1 MTSSSTALQ
10 YFLESHH
17 YDGGLKISFFGA
29 PTRPAEIPPS
39 EAIFLDPDVDL
50 LPEDLLV
57 EHSRF
62 ITVDAAEWT
71 WIGCYSR
78 SVDRQYGDRSNYA
91 AVGIWL
97 NNALISDN
105 GQFVFAMIE
114 GLRNLRAQGMTQSL
128 MAGFEKF
135 WRSSSEH
142 MQFRSDYPAGCKGV
156 TPTPSHLARRVY
168 VVADSARSDLQ
179 GSIDATI
186 WNLRLALTP
195 FCQAPRVVIKIGR
208 VTPST
213 TQSVLPTERELLIPF
228 AKELPKV
235 LEVSASEFKT
245 VSEGFTRAT
254 TQSKSL
260 ETSLAD
266 AKREYASL
274 DTKYRALRDEN
285 RMLEEK
291 VGALEKLP
299 YTGISQQLT
308 DTKRELQAIRS
319 SVDSLRSTTRDR
331 PADPHRNDSGSW
343 WLETALIAAIVVVIG
358 GLLAGVVYLAVTK
371 FPWGLG

>member
-1 MTSSSTALQ
+1 MTGSSTVLQ

-17 YDGGLKISFFGA
+17 YDGGLRVSFFGA

-50 LPEDLLV
+50 LPEDFLV

-62 ITVDAAEWT
+62 LTADSAEWT

-114 GLRNLRAQGMTQSL
+114 GLRNLRAQGMTPSL
-128 MAGFEKF
+128 LAGFEKF
-135 WRSSSEH
+135 WRSASEH

-156 TPTPSHLARRVY
+156 TPTTSHLARRVY

-179 GSIDATI
+179 DSIDAAI

-208 VTPST
+208 MNPSA

-235 LEVSASEFKT
+235 LEGSASEFKA
-245 VSEGFTRAT
+245 VSESFTRAT

-266 AKREYASL
+266 AKREFASL
-274 DTKYRALRDEN
+274 DTRYRALRDEN
-285 RMLEEK
+285 KMLEDK
-291 VGALEKLP
+291 MVTLEKLP

-308 DTKRELQAIRS
+308 DIKRELQAVRN
-319 SVDSLRSTTRDR
+319 SVDSLRSPSRDGLAS
-331 PADPHRNDSGSW
+331 PQPSSSGSSW
-343 WLETALIAAIVVVIG
+343 VEAALIALLVVLIG
-358 GLLAGVVYLAVTK
+358 VGAFVFYWFVLR
-371 FPWGLG
+371 

>member
-1 MTSSSTALQ
+1 MTSSRTVLQ

-17 YDGGLKISFFGA
+17 YDGGLRISFFGA
-29 PTRPAEIPPS
+29 PARPSEIPPS

-50 LPEDLLV
+50 LPEDFLV

-62 ITVDAAEWT
+62 ITADAAEWT

-114 GLRNLRAQGMTQSL
+114 GLRNLRAQGMTPSL

-135 WRSSSEH
+135 WRSASNYLH
-142 MQFRSDYPAGCKGV
+142 FRSDYPAGCKGV

-168 VVADSARSDLQ
+168 VVADSARSDLP
-179 GSIDATI
+179 GAIDAAI

-208 VTPST
+208 VTPSG
-213 TQSVLPTERELLIPF
+213 TQSALPTERELLIPF

-245 VSEGFTRAT
+245 VSESFTRAT

-260 ETSLAD
+260 EASLAD

-319 SVDSLRSTTRDR
+319 GVDSLRSTTRDR
-331 PADPHRNDSGSW
+331 PTDPQRNESGSS
-343 WLETALIAAIVVVIG
+343 WLETALIAAIVVVVV
-358 GLLAGVVYLAVTK
+358 GLLAGGVYLVVKK
-371 FPWGLG
+371 FT

>member
-10 YFLESHH
+10 YFLETHH

-29 PTRPAEIPPS
+29 AARPAEIPPS
-39 EAIFLDPDVDL
+39 ETIFLDSDVDL
-50 LPEDLLV
+50 SPEDLLV

-62 ITVDAAEWT
+62 ITTDAAEWT

-97 NNALISDN
+97 NNALISDS
-105 GQFVFAMIE
+105 GQFVFAMID
-114 GLRNLRAQGMTQSL
+114 GLRNLRAQGMTPSL
-128 MAGFEKF
+128 MAGFERF
-135 WRSSSEH
+135 WRTSSGY
-142 MQFRSDYPAGCKGV
+142 MRFRSDYPAGCKGV
-156 TPTPSHLARRVY
+156 TPTSSHLARRVY
-168 VVADSARSDLQ
+168 VIADSARSDLQ
-179 GSIDATI
+179 GSIDAAI

-208 VTPST
+208 PSPAA
-213 TQSVLPTERELLIPF
+213 TQNALPTERELLIPF
-228 AKELPKV
+228 ARELPRV
-235 LEVSASEFKT
+235 LEVTASEFRA
-245 VSEGFTRAT
+245 VSESYSRVTS
-254 TQSKSL
+254 QSKSL
-260 ETSLAD
+260 EVSLAD

-274 DTKYRALRDEN
+274 DAKYRALRDEN
-285 RMLEEK
+285 KTLEEK

-319 SVDSLRSTTRDR
+319 SVESLRSSTRDR
-331 PADPHRNDSGSW
+331 PAGPQQSDAESSW
-343 WLETALIAAIVVVIG
+343 VETALIALIVVLLVGMLG
-358 GLLAGVVYLAVTK
+358 GVGYWIVTRV
-371 FPWGLG
+371 L